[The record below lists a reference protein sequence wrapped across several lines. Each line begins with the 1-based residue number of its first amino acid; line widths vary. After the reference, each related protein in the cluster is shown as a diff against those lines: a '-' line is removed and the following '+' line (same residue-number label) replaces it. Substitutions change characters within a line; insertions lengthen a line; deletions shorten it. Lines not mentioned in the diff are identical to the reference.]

1 MLTELYIEV
10 LLADETL
17 ADEVWAL
24 RYARVITN
32 DAAAWAWRTLG
43 VSDSEELWCQ

>member
-10 LLADETL
+10 LL

-24 RYARVITN
+24 RYARVITS
-32 DAAAWAWRTLG
+32 DAA
-43 VSDSEELWCQ
+43 S

>member
-24 RYARVITN
+24 RYARVITK

-43 VSDSEELWCQ
+43 VLDYQELCCQ